1 MSLVID
7 IIIILAAVA
16 SIYCGIIRGFVRSAS
31 GFVSLILAVTAAFM
45 FTTPTAEYLNEKI
58 FAKRVESIV
67 SGSLTGIVSAGEQK
81 LALSQII
88 ADRPAALDS
97 VADRFGFD
105 LDEIASYYEDA
116 LSGETDS
123 EAIAKLSAY
132 IAEPTARSISRV
144 AASALVFV
152 GALILLRML
161 FWLLDLICRLP
172 VLDKLNTLLG
182 LLFGIASAVVF
193 SWSIANISVGL
204 IRALVAIDSGI
215 FNQSVI
221 DGSVILK
228 FFYEKGFIIFK

>member
-45 FTTPTAEYLNEKI
+45 FTTPAAEYLNEKI

-144 AASALVFV
+144 AASALVFA

-204 IRALVAIDSGI
+204 IRALVSIDSGI

>member
-1 MSLVID
+1 
-7 IIIILAAVA
+7 
-16 SIYCGIIRGFVRSAS
+16 
-31 GFVSLILAVTAAFM
+31 M
-45 FTTPTAEYLNEKI
+45 FTTPAAEYLNEKI

-144 AASALVFV
+144 AASALVFA

-204 IRALVAIDSGI
+204 IRALVSIDSGI

>member
-16 SIYCGIIRGFVRSAS
+16 SIYCGIVRGFVRSAS
-31 GFVSLILAVTAAFM
+31 GFVSLILAVAAAFM
-45 FTTPTAEYLNEKI
+45 FTTPTAEYLNEKFI
-58 FAKRVESIV
+58 AERVENIV
-67 SGSLTGIVSAGEQK
+67 SDSLTGIVSAGEQQ
-81 LALSQII
+81 LALPQII

-97 VADRFGFD
+97 VAKRFGFD
-105 LDEIASYYEDA
+105 LDEVADYYDGT
-116 LSGETDS
+116 LSGESDS
-123 EAIAKLSAY
+123 SAISKLSEY

-144 AASALVFV
+144 TASALVFIA
-152 GALILLRML
+152 ALFLLKLL

-182 LLFGIASAVVF
+182 LLFGIASAIVF

-204 IRALVAIDSGI
+204 IRAFVAIDSGI